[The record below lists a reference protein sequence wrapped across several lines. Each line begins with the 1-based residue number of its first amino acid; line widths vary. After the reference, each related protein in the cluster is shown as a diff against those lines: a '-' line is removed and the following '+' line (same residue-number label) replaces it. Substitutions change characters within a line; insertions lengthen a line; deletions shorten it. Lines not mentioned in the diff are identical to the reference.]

1 MSKPLKYIISL
12 IFTTKNDELAI
23 FGQTLDDVK
32 RKLID
37 FNNITMQG
45 GVISSSKMQL
55 IPESKIIQELTSL
68 QSKEI
73 VNVLN
78 SIKDGTDSTFSSMD
92 DYLTWLGGKG
102 KGYISDY
109 VAENQ
114 NQIYTTEGVIA
125 ASKAARDAQIA
136 HNLTIKQ
143 STIAYKAATLAKR
156 MFSMAGN
163 ILVMMALSK
172 AIEVVS
178 KTINELVHSEENLQN
193 KASELGSTVQKNAA
207 DIDSYKNN
215 IKDLHA
221 IINDS
226 SSSIEDVT
234 KARSDLMVVQDE
246 LIDKFGDEKGA
257 IETITT
263 AINGQSDALDNLSKK
278 SYLSAKNKF
287 NEKTS
292 GDKFSAWLSFGSTDD
307 DRIQSNMDKMV
318 SKMRNSMYEL
328 QTTGNEVLDN
338 LIAKS
343 YGLNISADMYGD
355 GSHFNIYGDLDE
367 IQDKLYGIQEMSSDF
382 DVSTGFENSLTGIS
396 NDVDTAIQSYKDLY
410 DQYVLY
416 EKVLNSS
423 KDNQYDEQFDAIN
436 KAKEAYDKAFSSG
449 DDSAIQKASQ
459 DYANVLSGAMNLA
472 TENYDEEVADYFR
485 SMYPELQEIV
495 SAWEFSADFKLNT
508 GGIIGQTTDAS
519 GKFNNSEEI
528 LNFNAATATQ
538 EQIDAFGTLNNVA
551 GQYNMTLTQM
561 IGLLEKEGVVESEN
575 RRQLEDK
582 FGKTNVSLLS
592 DADLQI
598 AYEVSDGTIQSWDEL
613 IAKIEGYK
621 ASLKED
627 VEPPVSTAEALSQ
640 IQALS
645 KGLDQLDKI
654 YADVY
659 DKEEFDWSSILNNED
674 FEETFGEMGSAYD
687 EFIQVITDNPDNIDA
702 CQSAFDKLATAYIY
716 NSDALKNV
724 TAETKEAT
732 IAMLE
737 QMGISNAEEIVTRT
751 LALQANYLAIQK
763 QYLAAEGR
771 DLTNAT
777 WEEISAFLSEAEYS
791 DEAKRSLAELM
802 LAKETCNGTVLS
814 FSSDLDNIIAYVETL
829 DGTTKSLAALNAV
842 KNGQAGVGSKEDYEA
857 LIRNAQKEIQ
867 NALNGANDAK
877 NSNNTKFNGSNPPD
891 SPKGNPSG
899 SAKPSNTETAQTFD
913 WIERKL
919 EVLNDKTSDL
929 GDSFSKAL
937 TASSAENSYKQYL
950 SAIGEEIDA
959 NNTAISYYQQKL
971 NEVGLAYE
979 WIAKIQAGAID
990 VSSITDQ
997 NLISQI
1003 NEYQSYYDKVQSS
1016 YDNIKRLEEQRL
1028 KAQVDYA
1035 NKVIDQYEKEIKQS
1049 DKLMNMYKALV
1060 NLKETFGLIASRD
1073 DLRNEQYV
1081 AATQIEML
1089 EEQNNQMW
1097 QLLTTTTYM
1106 SEAWQTY
1113 YDKIE
1118 ENKASIKELTQSL
1131 ADLAMEMANL
1141 PIEKYNK
1148 YIDKNSEKNELYSAK
1163 LDNSGSVKTSN
1174 KLIDKQIKIATKNDN
1189 KAQSTAKETAK
1200 NLQWASG
1207 QNFKDAWD
1215 MDYGKAVFY
1224 GQTAQAEQI
1233 KDYYN
1238 QIQKYVKAGKQVP
1251 ASLISALSDGNYA
1264 SLIYAVNNY
1273 NASLIANDTAQ
1284 ATAALSK
1291 ETAKTEI
1298 ANLTK
1303 AKFDNVQTNYERKQ
1317 GVNTSKANVLSTK
1330 MDTVISKGYLESESW
1345 YNQLI
1350 ATEKKVSSSLDKE
1363 LKELQKKLNESVED
1377 GSIKKYSDQW
1387 WEMTESINSVTE
1399 SLASS
1404 KNTLQEYINQ
1414 LKQVHFDNF
1423 DYLQDQISRITSE
1436 ASFYIDMMS
1445 NQDLTDDDGLTD
1457 YGVTALGLHR
1467 QNYDTYLGQASKY
1480 AEEIE
1485 RIQQQLNSDPYNTTL
1500 IAQMQEY
1507 QDLQKEAIKNAE
1519 GQKEAI
1525 VDLVKNGYDALID
1538 SLGEAIKKYK
1548 ELLKNAKDAHD
1559 YQNTISEK
1567 SSDITSLQKQI
1578 AAYSK
1583 MSGNEEVASK
1593 LQKLNKE
1600 LASAQKDLQ
1609 ETMYEKYIS
1618 DTQDALDDLLN
1629 ELENFINELVND
1641 FEKLFQEGIAT
1652 VDNNQT
1658 VITSTLAGL
1667 SDKYGTELSSAL
1679 EATWENYYNPEA
1691 GMNKIISS
1699 IDKLISAADEQAD
1712 KEAYTAL
1719 TGDYADTKSLEN
1731 RIQFSESF
1739 TNTLKDRKNEEKK
1752 GLDAAKKKRNTA
1764 EKKYGKGSMQYV
1776 NANNDYKEALKVY
1789 NTAKSNYEKQLA
1801 SLNADKSELA
1811 KITASNKSIVKDF
1824 LQAVVNPD
1832 KPSRELTALDEK
1844 VYAITG
1850 GYLSDYNK
1858 TQLSN
1863 LLSTGTSDSDMLE
1876 KLKSYGFSTGG
1887 IGTVVR
1893 ASGEGGVA
1901 LVRNGE
1907 GFVMPE
1913 HVDAIKELLAA
1924 LPNITTYIRDVTPD
1938 YSKFNTPVN
1947 AGANVEVNVGDVIL
1961 PNVTNPKEFAGN
1973 FVGVLKN
1980 DPKVQSA
1987 LGTFVS
1993 TELTGGNS
2001 LNIRKF

>member
-1 MSKPLKYIISL
+1 MIFQTNNDNTGIITFL
-12 IFTTKNDELAI
+12 QA
-23 FGQTLDDVK
+23 
-32 RKLID
+32 RKLA
-37 FNNITMQG
+37 
-45 GVISSSKMQL
+45 
-55 IPESKIIQELTSL
+55 EQELTATI
-68 QSKEI
+68 QQKQA
-73 VNVLN
+73 VLAVDAVAL
-78 SIKDGTDSTFSSMD
+78 KTYEVEVAKGAVSTERFATIM
-92 DYLTWLGGKG
+92 KG
-102 KGYISDY
+102 ASTEAQNYAVSTKGATGSTQTF
-109 VAENQ
+109 VANQ
-114 NQIYTTEGVIA
+114 Q
-125 ASKAARDAQIA
+125 
-136 HNLTIKQ
+136 
-143 STIAYKAATLAKR
+143 
-156 MFSMAGN
+156 
-163 ILVMMALSK
+163 
-172 AIEVVS
+172 
-178 KTINELVHSEENLQN
+178 KTINALKNTE
-193 KASELGSTVQKNAA
+193 KAS
-207 DIDSYKNN
+207 
-215 IKDLHA
+215 
-221 IINDS
+221 
-226 SSSIEDVT
+226 
-234 KARSDLMVVQDE
+234 
-246 LIDKFGDEKGA
+246 
-257 IETITT
+257 
-263 AINGQSDALDNLSKK
+263 
-278 SYLSAKNKF
+278 LSASLGVK
-287 NEKTS
+287 
-292 GDKFSAWLSFGSTDD
+292 A
-307 DRIQSNMDKMV
+307 
-318 SKMRNSMYEL
+318 
-328 QTTGNEVLDN
+328 
-338 LIAKS
+338 
-343 YGLNISADMYGD
+343 LNIALNMGAMLA
-355 GSHFNIYGDLDE
+355 F
-367 IQDKLYGIQEMSSDF
+367 
-382 DVSTGFENSLTGIS
+382 SLAVKAVTWA
-396 NDVDTAIQSYKDLY
+396 VDTAIITLEEQKEKVDECASAYESAQTELSSITSEFESQTQAMNDLLAKDKLTYAEQGQLEELQQITKELQIQKDIADRKEGQSQKDLAVESAKLINK
-410 DQYVLY
+410 QYGKTTASSSQIDEY
-416 EKVLNSS
+416 ENNADITGNNAILISDENDISSMLAGYRQFNELLEEAYSS
-423 KDNQYDEQFDAIN
+423 KNEEDIEHFKDLTNDVSDSIWATVSSLQEQQANMQAYYDTIKDTP
-436 KAKEAYDKAFSSG
+436 YDKLTS
-449 DDSAIQKASQ
+449 DQKLVVDAYQ
-459 DYANVLSGAMNLA
+459 KTANEIKLVYSELSP
-472 TENYDEEVADYFR
+472 EEWND
-485 SMYPELQEIV
+485 MEI
-495 SAWEFSADFKLNT
+495 SN
-508 GGIIGQTTDAS
+508 I
-519 GKFNNSEEI
+519 FN
-528 LNFNAATATQ
+528 
-538 EQIDAFGTLNNVA
+538 
-551 GQYNMTLTQM
+551 
-561 IGLLEKEGVVESEN
+561 
-575 RRQLEDK
+575 
-582 FGKTNVSLLS
+582 
-592 DADLQI
+592 
-598 AYEVSDGTIQSWDEL
+598 SDGIEKTKDEL
-613 IAKIEGYK
+613 IEMAQSGELTPETIASYKNLNGAIENSELYLKNGQTAAQAFCDEINACTEAKDELNSETG
-621 ASLKED
+621 KET
-627 VEPPVSTAEALSQ
+627 PISAKEALSQ

-724 TAETKEAT
+724 TAETKDAT

-877 NSNNTKFNGSNPPD
+877 NSNNTKFNGGNPTD

-1028 KAQVDYA
+1028 KTQVDYA

-1097 QLLTTTTYM
+1097 QLLTATTYM

-1600 LASAQKDLQ
+1600 LVSAQKDLQ
-1609 ETMYEKYIS
+1609 ETIYEKYIS

-1629 ELENFINELVND
+1629 ELETFINELVND
-1641 FEKLFQEGIAT
+1641 FEKLFEEGIAT

-1658 VITSTLAGL
+1658 VIASTLAGL

-1731 RIQFSESF
+1731 RIQFSESS
-1739 TNTLKDRKNEEKK
+1739 TNNLKNQKNQAKK
-1752 GLDAAKKKRNTA
+1752 GLDDAKKKRDTA
-1764 EKKYGKGSMQYV
+1764 EKKYGKGSVQYT
-1776 NANNDYKEALKVY
+1776 NANKNYQRSLKNYNSLNAQYKDA
-1789 NTAKSNYEKQLA
+1789 LA

-1863 LLSTGTSDSDMLE
+1863 LLGTGTSDSDILE

>member
-1 MSKPLKYIISL
+1 MVNCTSEAKKNAVAIAKGTTSIESVQQAQKSATASTIGLTIAQTALNAAIGLGIGVVVSFVTKGISKLINAQEDAIDKANEAIAKFEEQRNALSSNKQTISDISSDYAKLAQGVDSLGKNVSLNTEEYSRYNDIVNQIADMFPQMVQGYTNEGNAIIANKGNIEAL
-12 IFTTKNDELAI
+12 TKAYEDQKKAYQDSVIVKSADTFKGYKSKVDYDANVSWEEAGLFQQKDFADEL
-23 FGQTLDDVK
+23 LKV
-32 RKLID
+32 ID
-37 FNNITMQG
+37 
-45 GVISSSKMQL
+45 
-55 IPESKIIQELTSL
+55 
-68 QSKEI
+68 
-73 VNVLN
+73 
-78 SIKDGTDSTFSSMD
+78 
-92 DYLTWLGGKG
+92 
-102 KGYISDY
+102 
-109 VAENQ
+109 
-114 NQIYTTEGVIA
+114 
-125 ASKAARDAQIA
+125 
-136 HNLTIKQ
+136 
-143 STIAYKAATLAKR
+143 
-156 MFSMAGN
+156 
-163 ILVMMALSK
+163 
-172 AIEVVS
+172 
-178 KTINELVHSEENLQN
+178 N
-193 KASELGSTVQKNAA
+193 K
-207 DIDSYKNN
+207 
-215 IKDLHA
+215 
-221 IINDS
+221 
-226 SSSIEDVT
+226 
-234 KARSDLMVVQDE
+234 DE
-246 LIDKFGDEKGA
+246 LIKFLDDTNAAVNDFNGVIRDQTLEQAGIKLGIHWDTEGTAEELRGYKDKILSLINTLNTDIDTATSKIKPIMQAYMERSYQYQRLDSDVQDVVQQIVSQFDSEFYRQFNNESEMANWITENIINKFEGVDGKKITESFSNAFDLKTQFPNGDVSLEDYLAGIQDFK
-257 IETITT
+257 
-263 AINGQSDALDNLSKK
+263 NLIDGFDYNTKK
-278 SYLSAKNKF
+278 SVELI
-287 NEKTS
+287 
-292 GDKFSAWLSFGSTDD
+292 FS
-307 DRIQSNMDKMV
+307 V
-318 SKMRNSMYEL
+318 NSE
-328 QTTGNEVLDN
+328 
-338 LIAKS
+338 S
-343 YGLNISADMYGD
+343 GLN
-355 GSHFNIYGDLDE
+355 
-367 IQDKLYGIQEMSSDF
+367 
-382 DVSTGFENSLTGIS
+382 
-396 NDVDTAIQSYKDLY
+396 VDTL
-410 DQYVLY
+410 V
-416 EKVLNSS
+416 
-423 KDNQYDEQFDAIN
+423 
-436 KAKEAYDKAFSSG
+436 
-449 DDSAIQKASQ
+449 
-459 DYANVLSGAMNLA
+459 
-472 TENYDEEVADYFR
+472 
-485 SMYPELQEIV
+485 
-495 SAWEFSADFKLNT
+495 
-508 GGIIGQTTDAS
+508 
-519 GKFNNSEEI
+519 
-528 LNFNAATATQ
+528 
-538 EQIDAFGTLNNVA
+538 NNVK
-551 GQYNMTLTQM
+551 GKLQDEFDDKVGEL
-561 IGLLEKEGVVESEN
+561 S
-575 RRQLEDK
+575 LED
-582 FGKTNVSLLS
+582 LE
-592 DADLQI
+592 I
-598 AYEVSDGTIQSWDEL
+598 AANKLEIDPSIPLSWDEL
-613 IAKIEGYK
+613 IAKIEEYK

-627 VEPPVSTAEALSQ
+627 NEPPISAKEALGQ

-674 FEETFGEMGSAYD
+674 FEKSFGEMGSAYD

-737 QMGISNAEEIVTRT
+737 QMGISNAEEIVTKT
-751 LALQANYLAIQK
+751 LALQTNYLAIQK

-829 DGTTKSLAALNAV
+829 DGTTKSLAALNAA

-877 NSNNTKFNGSNPPD
+877 NSNNTKFNGSNPTD

-979 WIAKIQAGAID
+979 WIAKIQTGAID

-1003 NEYQSYYDKVQSS
+1003 NAYQSYYDKVQSS

-1049 DKLMNMYKALV
+1049 DKLMNIYKALV

-1189 KAQSTAKETAK
+1189 KAQATAKETAK

-1548 ELLKNAKDAHD
+1548 ELLKNAKNAHD

-1629 ELENFINELVND
+1629 ELETFINELVND

-1658 VITSTLAGL
+1658 VIASTLAGL

-1712 KEAYTAL
+1712 KEAYAAL
-1719 TGDYADTKSLEN
+1719 TGDYADTRSLEN

-1752 GLDAAKKKRNTA
+1752 GLDAAKKKRDTA

-1789 NTAKSNYEKQLA
+1789 NTAKSNYEKRLA

-1863 LLSTGTSDSDMLE
+1863 LLGTGTSDSDMLE

>member
-1 MSKPLKYIISL
+1 ML
-12 IFTTKNDELAI
+12 
-23 FGQTLDDVK
+23 
-32 RKLID
+32 
-37 FNNITMQG
+37 QG
-45 GVISSSKMQL
+45 YQSY
-55 IPESKIIQELTSL
+55 L
-68 QSKEI
+68 QS
-73 VNVLN
+73 
-78 SIKDGTDSTFSSMD
+78 T
-92 DYLTWLGGKG
+92 
-102 KGYISDY
+102 
-109 VAENQ
+109 
-114 NQIYTTEGVIA
+114 
-125 ASKAARDAQIA
+125 SKAAQFASIKTKALSVSMNVLSTVGWMAIFTAATWVISKTAEGIDNWIHRVEKANDAMDSAVDEYKTIQSELESINSELEDQKKRIDELLA
-136 HNLTIKQ
+136 KDKLTYAEKGELEELQKITKELLIQ
-143 STIAYKAATLAKR
+143 QDIETKRAERASQEVAKKTVDAYKTQYGKHDVTKDDLQDKFDHVETTGIFPLAEDENDVT
-156 MFSMAGN
+156 GN
-163 ILVMMALSK
+163 IAAYIRATELLTESQEKYNKAVENNEDTRWLEDDVQRYTDIVSLYEKQIENNISDLQEKRISLEEEYAK
-172 AIEVVS
+172 AIEKSATGTSPLTTDEKETIETYESIANAVRLIYEYTDQS
-178 KTINELVHSEENLQN
+178 AWNNLEIQGIFNSEGIEKTKDELVEMA
-193 KASELGSTVQKNAA
+193 KAGELTPETIAG
-207 DIDSYKNN
+207 YKNLN
-215 IKDLHA
+215 
-221 IINDS
+221 S
-226 SSSIEDVT
+226 
-234 KARSDLMVVQDE
+234 
-246 LIDKFGDEKGA
+246 A
-257 IETITT
+257 IENSEIFLK
-263 AINGQSDALDNLSKK
+263 NGQTA
-278 SYLSAKNKF
+278 AQAF
-287 NEKTS
+287 C
-292 GDKFSAWLSFGSTDD
+292 
-307 DRIQSNMDKMV
+307 
-318 SKMRNSMYEL
+318 
-328 QTTGNEVLDN
+328 
-338 LIAKS
+338 
-343 YGLNISADMYGD
+343 
-355 GSHFNIYGDLDE
+355 DE
-367 IQDKLYGIQEMSSDF
+367 IYACAE
-382 DVSTGFENSLTGIS
+382 
-396 NDVDTAIQSYKDLY
+396 AKD
-410 DQYVLY
+410 D
-416 EKVLNSS
+416 LNSGNDTELPVS
-423 KDNQYDEQFDAIN
+423 
-436 KAKEAYDKAFSSG
+436 AKEA
-449 DDSAIQKASQ
+449 
-459 DYANVLSGAMNLA
+459 
-472 TENYDEEVADYFR
+472 
-485 SMYPELQEIV
+485 
-495 SAWEFSADFKLNT
+495 
-508 GGIIGQTTDAS
+508 
-519 GKFNNSEEI
+519 
-528 LNFNAATATQ
+528 
-538 EQIDAFGTLNNVA
+538 
-551 GQYNMTLTQM
+551 
-561 IGLLEKEGVVESEN
+561 
-575 RRQLEDK
+575 
-582 FGKTNVSLLS
+582 
-592 DADLQI
+592 I
-598 AYEVSDGTIQSWDEL
+598 A
-613 IAKIEGYK
+613 
-621 ASLKED
+621 
-627 VEPPVSTAEALSQ
+627 Q

-674 FEETFGEMGSAYD
+674 FEKSFGEMGSAYD

-702 CQSAFDKLATAYIY
+702 CQSAFDKLATSYIY

-724 TAETKEAT
+724 TEETKDAT

-751 LALQANYLAIQK
+751 LALQTNYLAIQK

-791 DEAKRSLAELM
+791 DEARRALAELM
-802 LAKETCNGTVLS
+802 LAKETCNGTVLD
-814 FSSDLDNIIAYVETL
+814 FSGDISNLIAYVEVL
-829 DGTTKSLAALNAV
+829 GGATKALAALNAV

-857 LIRNAQKEIQ
+857 LMRNAQKEVQ
-867 NALNGANDAK
+867 SALSGANAAKGSNGAKYNGGGSTNSAK
-877 NSNNTKFNGSNPPD
+877 DKSN
-891 SPKGNPSG
+891 G
-899 SAKPSNTETAQTFD
+899 SAKSSNSETAQTFN

-919 EVLNDKTSDL
+919 EVLNDKTTDL
-929 GDSFSKAL
+929 GDRFSKAF

-959 NNTAISYYQQKL
+959 NNAAITYYQQKL

-1003 NEYQSYYDKVQSS
+1003 NAYQSYYDKVQAS

-1163 LDNSGSVKTSN
+1163 LDNSNNVKTSN
-1174 KLIDKQIKIATKNDN
+1174 RILDKQIKLATKNND
-1189 KAQSTAKETAK
+1189 KAQATAKETAK
-1200 NLQWASG
+1200 NLEWASG

-1233 KDYYN
+1233 KDYYD

-1273 NASLIANDTAQ
+1273 NASLIANDTAK
-1284 ATAALSK
+1284 ATAALSEELTRT
-1291 ETAKTEI
+1291 ET

-1303 AKFDNVQTNYERKQ
+1303 AKFDNIQTDYERKQ
-1317 GVNTSKANVLSTK
+1317 NVNTSKANVLSTK

-1350 ATEKKVSSSLDKE
+1350 ATEKKVSVSLNKE
-1363 LKELQKKLNESVED
+1363 LGELQKKLESSVED

-1387 WEMTESINSVTE
+1387 WEMTDSINAVTE
-1399 SLASS
+1399 ALASS
-1404 KNTLQEYINQ
+1404 RNTLQEYINQ
-1414 LKQVHFDNF
+1414 LRQVHFDNF
-1423 DYLQDQISRITSE
+1423 DYLQDQLSRITSE
-1436 ASFYIDMMS
+1436 TSFYIDMMS
-1445 NQDLTDDDGLTD
+1445 NQKLTDDDGLTD
-1457 YGVTALGLHR
+1457 YGITSLGLHR

-1519 GQKEAI
+1519 SQKEAI
-1525 VDLVKNGYDALID
+1525 VDLVKNGYDVLID

-1548 ELLKNAKDAHD
+1548 ELLQNAKDAHD

-1583 MSGNEEVASK
+1583 MTGNEEVTSK
-1593 LQKLNKE
+1593 LQTLNKE

-1609 ETMYEKYIS
+1609 ETMYDKYIS

-1629 ELENFINELVND
+1629 ELETFINELVND

-1652 VDNNQT
+1652 VDKNQT
-1658 VITSTLAGL
+1658 VIASTLAGL

-1679 EATWENYYNPEA
+1679 ESTWENYYSPEA

-1699 IDKLISAADEQAD
+1699 IDKLISVADKQAD

-1719 TGDYADTKSLEN
+1719 TGDYVNTKSLEN
-1731 RIQFSESF
+1731 RVQFSESAI
-1739 TNTLKDRKNEEKK
+1739 NTLKNRKY
-1752 GLDAAKKKRNTA
+1752 AAKKDLDIAKDNKSA
-1764 EKKYGKGSMQYV
+1764 ALIKYGKGSNQYAM
-1776 NANNDYKEALKVY
+1776 ANKHYQKALESY
-1789 NTAKSNYEKQLA
+1789 NM
-1801 SLNADKSELA
+1801 LNAQYKSELESLNSQKSELE
-1811 KITASNKSIVKDF
+1811 KITESNKSIVKDF

-1844 VYAITG
+1844 VYTISG
-1850 GYLSDYNK
+1850 GYISDYNK
-1858 TQLSN
+1858 TQLSK
-1863 LLSTGTSDSDMLE
+1863 LLGTGTSDSDILE
-1876 KLKSYGFSTGG
+1876 KLKSFGFSTGG
-1887 IGTVVR
+1887 IGNVVR
-1893 ASGEGGVA
+1893 ASGEDGLA
-1901 LVRNGE
+1901 FVRNGE

-1913 HVDAIKELLAA
+1913 HVDAIKELLATV
-1924 LPNITTYIRDVTPD
+1924 PSITTYIKDVTPD
-1938 YSKFNTPVN
+1938 YSKFVTPVN

-1980 DPKVQSA
+1980 DPRVQRA